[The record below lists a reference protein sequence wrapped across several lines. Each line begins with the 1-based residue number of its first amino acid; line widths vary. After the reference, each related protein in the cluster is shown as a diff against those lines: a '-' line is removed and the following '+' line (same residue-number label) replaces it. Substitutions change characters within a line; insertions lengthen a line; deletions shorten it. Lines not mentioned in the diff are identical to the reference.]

1 MSGHETIVRDQVA
14 GEQQP
19 RQQETTMPS
28 PSPPE
33 THLDLDQFLCF
44 AIHSTAQAVGRANK
58 PMLDQ
63 IGLTYPQYLVM
74 VVLWA
79 EDNQTVGQI
88 GDKLF
93 LESNTLTPLLKR
105 LQAAGYIARS
115 RCPEDERQV
124 RIRLTEAG
132 RALQER
138 ARTLHPEWVGRAFG
152 DDLGAAKALQQ
163 QIVALRNR
171 LVESQG

>member
-1 MSGHETIVRDQVA
+1 MTDTKPAE
-14 GEQQP
+14 P
-19 RQQETTMPS
+19 R
-28 PSPPE
+28 
-33 THLDLDQFLCF
+33 LDLNEFLCF

-63 IGLTYPQYLVM
+63 LGLTYPQYLVM

-79 EDNQTVGQI
+79 EDNQTVGRI

-124 RIRLTEAG
+124 RIRLTDRG
-132 RALQER
+132 RALQEKAR
-138 ARTLHPEWVGRAFG
+138 ALHPAWVGRAFG
-152 DDLGAAKALQQ
+152 EDLGAAKALQQ
-163 QIVALRNR
+163 QIVALRDK
-171 LVESQG
+171 LVDSQN